1 MAIVR
6 KGMRANPDLLL
17 YAGSPQFEPES
28 GTIVG
33 GYGAVHVRQKHNPN
47 WKAFHTQHG
56 AGRFLSFAD
65 DGFAGDE
72 ESGVVKVL
80 SDLGKGFIVLAVMG
94 VAAVL
99 LSPKK

>member
-6 KGMRANPDLLL
+6 KGMHVNPDLLL

-33 GYGAVHVRQKHNPN
+33 GYGALHVRRKHNPN

-56 AGRFLSFAD
+56 AGRFVSFAD
-65 DGFAGDE
+65 DGFAGETSDTMQFL
-72 ESGVVKVL
+72 SDVGKAFLAMGVVA
-80 SDLGKGFIVLAVMG
+80 GIM
-94 VAAVL
+94 VL
-99 LSPKK
+99 LPGK